1 MNCGLTFKRNGP
13 KTSMMRR
20 EPLRRPCLGCR
31 VRDGM
36 RCIGAQRLDRTPGD
50 LLARADAM
58 ERCVADEKQENSLVV
73 MPGS

>member
-1 MNCGLTFKRNGP
+1 
-13 KTSMMRR
+13 
-20 EPLRRPCLGCR
+20 
-31 VRDGM
+31 M